1 MRVMQVMAGAQ
12 HGGAEAFFVRHTIAL
27 AQAGV
32 ETRAVIRPFAH
43 RREALAAG
51 GVPVAELPFGSWFD
65 FRTRPRLAAEIDAFK
80 PDIVLSWMN
89 RGTHFVPRPARD
101 DGRAPFVHVGRL
113 GGYYSMK
120 YYRNCDHLIGNTRDI
135 VDYIVRSGWPAGRA
149 HYLPNFAEETSAPAV
164 PRASLQTPDGVPLFL
179 ALGRLHVNKG
189 FDVLLD
195 AVAMQPEAW
204 LWLAGEG
211 PLRRS
216 LTAQAERLGIAHR
229 VRFLGWRQDVAALM
243 AASDALICSSRHE
256 PLGNVVIEAWIH
268 ALPVIATDSQGPAAL
283 IQSGR
288 TGLLVPR
295 EDAGA
300 LAAAMARI
308 AGDRALAAAL
318 AQAGRAAYLER
329 FSRQAVV
336 DRYLAFFDRITATR
350 NPERPRNTD
359 GATSRTVT
367 GPATQG

>member
-12 HGGAEAFFVRHTIAL
+12 HGGAEAFFVRLTVAL

-32 ETRAVIRPFAH
+32 ETRAVIRPFDH

-51 GVPVAELPFGSWFD
+51 GVPVTELPFGSWLD
-65 FRTRPRLAAEIDAFK
+65 FRTRPALTAEIAEFQ

-89 RGTHFVPRPARD
+89 RGTHFVPRLVKGN
-101 DGRAPFVHVGRL
+101 GRGPFLHVGRL

-149 HYLPNFAEETSAPAV
+149 HYLPNFAEETSAPPVA
-164 PRASLQTPDGVPLFL
+164 RASLETPDGVPLFL
-179 ALGRLHVNKG
+179 ALGRLHENKG

-195 AVAMQPEAW
+195 ALAMMPQAY

-211 PLRRS
+211 PLRGA
-216 LTAQAERLGIAHR
+216 LTSQAARLGITDR
-229 VRFLGWRQDVAALM
+229 VRFLGWRHDVAALL
-243 AASDALICSSRHE
+243 AAADALICSSRHE
-256 PLGNVVIEAWIH
+256 PLGNVVIEAWSH
-268 ALPVIATDSQGPAAL
+268 PVPVVAAEAQGPVQL
-283 IQSGR
+283 IEDGV

-300 LAAAMARI
+300 LAAAMARL
-308 AGDRALAAAL
+308 ASDRSLAASL
-318 AQAGRAAYLER
+318 AHAGRDAYLR
-329 FSRQAVV
+329 QFSKEAVV
-336 DRYLAFFDRITATR
+336 EHYLAFFERILSGR
-350 NPERPRNTD
+350 IPNGD
-359 GATSRTVT
+359 GRRTVT
-367 GPATQG
+367 GSVGQG